1 MTPLPTKRPWSMKW
15 VIIAIAVFIVG
26 YTWVMIKYRK
36 PTPAFRPYQDSV
48 NQATVT
54 RLLASGYQRQT
65 LAVERPADP
74 ARGLVL
80 DAGDTAAMPLKAAG
94 GLSKELD
101 YALVEKPLLA
111 ENFDKVT
118 VPAASAKGQDY
129 RMLVSANLQDNQRLI
144 TSALLFRRDRE
155 VTILPVFEPL
165 NGKLETRWKDTSFI
179 ITIPA
184 GTLPPG
190 DYEALLV
197 GAKDSRKWS
206 FPVRP

>member
-1 MTPLPTKRPWSMKW
+1 MQALPTKRPWSMKW
-15 VIIAIAVFIVG
+15 VILAIAVFVLG
-26 YTWVMIKYRK
+26 YTWVMVKYRK

-54 RLLASGYQRQT
+54 RLLASGFQRQA
-65 LAVERPADP
+65 LAVERPADL
-74 ARGLVL
+74 ARTQVL
-80 DAGDTAAMPLKAAG
+80 GQGATAAMPLRAPG

-118 VPAASAKGQDY
+118 AAAAARRDEDY
-129 RMLVSANLQDNQRLI
+129 RMLVNANLLDNQRLI
-144 TSALLFRRDRE
+144 TSAMLFRRE
-155 VTILPVFEPL
+155 GELTILPVFEPL
-165 NGKLETRWKDTSFI
+165 GGKLETRWKDTSFL

-190 DYEALLV
+190 NYEALLV

-206 FPVRP
+206 FTVRP